1 MLQVIILVGLQHVK
15 QLTIILQVYASD
27 LSESGN
33 DKKAKEAILIRVKA
47 RIENHI
53 KKRLEEGLSKD
64 TLTEQLHDL
73 TMDGLIPMDINEW
86 CYQKLDELSKE
97 QEDTLSESKDS
108 SSDDLSEV
116 LSPFS
121 FDDAVYH
128 ASLCGLALWDSNQSG
143 RKGGSIDLLSNFR
156 HSFDEV
162 SISVS
167 GNIKIIVA
175 HQEDTVYISFMDT
188 DLLEGMF

>member
-1 MLQVIILVGLQHVK
+1 MLQVIILVGFQHVK
-15 QLTIILQVYASD
+15 QLTIALEVYASD
-27 LSESGN
+27 LSEYGN
-33 DKKAKEAILIRVKA
+33 HKEAKEAILIRIKA

-53 KKRLEEGLSKD
+53 KKRLEEGLSED
-64 TLTEQLHDL
+64 ILTKQLHYL
-73 TMDGLIPMDINEW
+73 TIYGLIPMDINDW

-97 QEDTLSESKDS
+97 QDLPT
-108 SSDDLSEV
+108 SDYFSDVFSEV
-116 LSPFS
+116 LSLFS

-128 ASLCGLALWDSNQSG
+128 ASLCGLALWDSNQSS

-167 GNIKIIVA
+167 GNMKMIVA

-188 DLLEGMF
+188 DSLEGMF